1 MELTLTINV
10 ISLDV
15 SGTLSCGQGAKRNST
30 DEKPSQFQLRSVL
43 PTALGPTSGGR
54 GAQEPGRVAA
64 VPDRELPAGGP
75 GGLSGFSALS
85 RGRSLGTSHALR
97 CSRMSQRTE
106 PSHAAPAPYRSGG
119 GGGGGG
125 RTLLLRE
132 PLPSLPVSRTLE
144 ALCPWKSPS
153 QGSPPSPPASKPA
166 SPSQAPQRQ
175 QVTWKRKREGTR
187 PQRWAHRTPRE
198 GPRSRLQHRCQ
209 TVTDTA
215 PRVAA
220 RFPSPPSAVG
230 KLCSGHREGPRKIP
244 THTRGPN
251 RARGPAGVGP
261 HTACHQIPC
270 CRRGEWPLCLTT
282 EPSA

>member
-97 CSRMSQRTE
+97 CSRMSQRTIPRGSGSLQKRGWGWGWGQDS
-106 PSHAAPAPYRSGG
+106 PSEGTAPLLARKPNSGG
-119 GGGGGG
+119 PV
-125 RTLLLRE
+125 
-132 PLPSLPVSRTLE
+132 PLEVPIAGLPAFPSCLQTCFSLPGSTAPTGYLE
-144 ALCPWKSPS
+144 TQTGRNKTPKM
-153 QGSPPSPPASKPA
+153 G
-166 SPSQAPQRQ
+166 PQD
-175 QVTWKRKREGTR
+175 T
-187 PQRWAHRTPRE
+187 QRRTPK
-198 GPRSRLQHRCQ
+198 P
-209 TVTDTA
+209 T
-215 PRVAA
+215 
-220 RFPSPPSAVG
+220 SAS
-230 KLCSGHREGPRKIP
+230 LPNGH
-244 THTRGPN
+244 
-251 RARGPAGVGP
+251 
-261 HTACHQIPC
+261 
-270 CRRGEWPLCLTT
+270 
-282 EPSA
+282 